1 MTDLVARA
9 LDTIAQR
16 RARADAT
23 SAKWIARLRAAVTT
37 PDPAERDSAI
47 SEMRASGVSVAQIC
61 DVYVPAVARELGDEW
76 CADQVSFADVTIGSA
91 RLQALLRDSALSAED
106 PNGPADDI
114 MVMVLADEYHTLGAM
129 VLTGQLRRFGAS
141 VRLVLGRPAEEVRHI
156 ATDSDFDVVMVSVAL
171 SDDLG
176 AVHQT
181 ITALRRATEG
191 KVPLIVGGG
200 IVEIGHDAVIRLTGA
215 DHVTSDPQEALRLAG
230 HDATPSRHH

>member
-37 PDPAERDSAI
+37 PDPAERDPPYQ
-47 SEMRASGVSVAQIC
+47 RCASGVSVAQIR